1 MVRHLR
7 VVFDDEEFARLE
19 EEKGE
24 RHWDEA
30 IMEEFGVDDA

>member
-7 VVFDDEEFARLE
+7 VVFDDEEFKELE
-19 EEKGE
+19 DVKGE

-30 IMEEFGVDDA
+30 IMEEFGVEE